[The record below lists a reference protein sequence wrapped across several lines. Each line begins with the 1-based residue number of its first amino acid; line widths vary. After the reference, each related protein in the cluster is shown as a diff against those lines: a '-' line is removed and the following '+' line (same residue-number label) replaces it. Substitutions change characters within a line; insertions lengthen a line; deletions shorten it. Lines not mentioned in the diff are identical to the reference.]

1 MPHQRHIAN
10 VAGEIDPATG
20 GLWYDTVIIVIGR
33 QNGKTTMIEAKNTW
47 KAFRRPRAQLV
58 YAAQDRGAARI
69 KILDDYE
76 GLRLSQSVAT
86 RGLYIARKSNGSE
99 GINWSNGSKL
109 KIVANTDKA
118 GHGLANVDDVT
129 IDEAF
134 SHPGL
139 KVVTALE
146 PTMLVNSDPQIWVAS
161 AVGDGT
167 DGLLQHYQEIGVA
180 SLTDPDTR
188 VAYFEWSSPGDVDVL
203 DPKVWWS
210 TIPALGYSL
219 TEAAVRRLAHDRTM
233 FARTMLC
240 IRPRGADVQ
249 VINPDIWA
257 RQRDPGELADL
268 TPPYVVA
275 FATHH
280 ERTSASIA
288 VVGRRPAGGL
298 GVVVDRQPGTAWLV
312 DEIRKIKSQRLVTAV
327 WADRRGG
334 DGPTINRLTHR
345 GVYVDEIEP
354 ADFATSAGTFV
365 DMLGEPGDQPG
376 ELWHAGQ
383 TDLDDAVVGA
393 RKRTLGE
400 SFAWSRLQS
409 EGDVTPL
416 SAATY
421 AVWAHQH
428 HFPNL

>member
-1 MPHQRHIAN
+1 MPWQRHVADI
-10 VAGEIDPATG
+10 AGEIDPATG
-20 GLWYDTVIIVIGR
+20 GLWYDTVVLVVGR
-33 QNGKTTMIEAKNTW
+33 QNGKTTLVEAKNTW
-47 KAFRRPRAQLV
+47 KAFRRARAQLV

-76 GLRLSQSVAT
+76 GRRLSTSVAT
-86 RGLYIARKSNGSE
+86 RGLYRPRKSNGSE
-99 GINWSNGSKL
+99 GISWWNGSKL
-109 KIVANTDKA
+109 SIVANTDKA

-139 KVVTALE
+139 QVVTALE
-146 PTMLVNSDPQIWVAS
+146 PTMLVNTDPQIWVAS

-180 SLTDPDTR
+180 SLTDPETR
-188 VAYFEWSSPGDVDVL
+188 IAYVEYSSPADVDVL

-219 TEAAVRRLAHDRTM
+219 TEQAVRRLAHDRTM
-233 FARTMLC
+233 FARTMLN

-249 VINPDIWA
+249 VINADIWH
-257 RQRDPGELADL
+257 RQRDPDELAEL
-268 TPPYVVA
+268 APPYVVA

-288 VVGRRPAGGL
+288 VVGRRPGGGL
-298 GVVVDRQPGTAWLV
+298 GVIVDRQPGVAWLV
-312 DEIRKIKSQRLVTAV
+312 DAVPKLRRERLITAV

-334 DGPTINRLTHR
+334 DGPTINKLKHR
-345 GVYVDEIEP
+345 GVWVDEIEP
-354 ADFATSAGTFV
+354 ADFATAAGTFV
-365 DMLGEPGDQPG
+365 DMLGEPGDVPG
-376 ELWHAGQ
+376 DLWHAGQ

-428 HFPNL
+428 HFPQP